1 MCPRKSS
8 KKEIKEKNSEAKTKK
23 AREEDDELND
33 DLNDGLSEEF
43 KMYDD
48 DDYVEED
55 EGIEEIDE
63 EDEEEEFLNH
73 IKEYDK
79 QHKSNK
85 MVNVYEKLGKPK
97 YKKLNEVNEADLKD
111 EYKNLVCLLDQ
122 HNIIVHFQNDYSYRE
137 KYRFITEEIFKQDV
151 EDFKKSNIHVN
162 FIYEDFHPEMLMGD
176 EEDDEIY

>member
-1 MCPRKSS
+1 MCPKKGP
-8 KKEIKEKNSEAKTKK
+8 KKELKENKKNSEPKTKK
-23 AREEDDELND
+23 SREEDEELD
-33 DLNDGLSEEF
+33 DDLSEEF
-43 KMYDD
+43 KLYDD

-55 EGIEEIDE
+55 EGIEEVDE
-63 EDEEEEFLNH
+63 EEEEEEFLNH

-85 MVNVYEKLGKPK
+85 VVNVYEKLGKPK
-97 YKKLNEVNEADLKD
+97 FKKLNEINEADLKD
-111 EYKNLVCLLDQ
+111 EYKNMVCLLDQ
-122 HNIIVHFQNDYSYRE
+122 HNIIVHFQNEYPFKE

-162 FIYEDFHPEMLMGD
+162 FIYEDFHPEMLMSD